1 MPRKPAVNYRS
12 FRFSKLNNP
21 EFRHLRLLVF
31 WPIFGLL
38 FYYAER
44 LSGVSSYF
52 PVYSTLDDLIPLC
65 EYFLIPYLFWFLYL
79 IGMHIYTLFYD
90 IPAFRKLMLFII
102 ISYSVTLLIYL
113 VFPNCQELRPAA
125 FERDNVFTR
134 ILAHYYLF
142 DTNTNVC
149 PSLHVIGS
157 VAVWCASWHI
167 KPLQTPAWKIAFS
180 LSAVLISISTVFL
193 KQHSIVDIFAA
204 IPVCLLAYRFS
215 FGRRSLTK
223 T

>member
-1 MPRKPAVNYRS
+1 MPRKPAANYRS
-12 FRFSKLNNP
+12 FRFSKLNDP
-21 EFRHLRLLVF
+21 EYRHLRLLVF
-31 WPIFGLL
+31 WPIFGSL

-79 IGMHIYTLFYD
+79 IGMHIYTLIYD
-90 IPAFRKLMLFII
+90 IQAFRNLMLFII
-102 ISYSVTLLIYL
+102 LSYSVTLLIYL
-113 VFPNCQELRPAA
+113 VFPTCQELRPTA
-125 FERDNVFTR
+125 FERNNVFTR

-142 DTNTNVC
+142 DTNTNVF
-149 PSLHVIGS
+149 PSIHVIGS

-167 KPLQTPAWKIAFS
+167 RPLQTPAWRIAFS
-180 LSAVLISISTVFL
+180 LSTALICISTVFL

-204 IPVCLLAYRFS
+204 IPVCQLAYHFS
-215 FGRRSLTK
+215 FGCRSLART
-223 T
+223 

>member
-1 MPRKPAVNYRS
+1 MLRSPIVNYRS
-12 FRFSKLNNP
+12 FRFSKLNDP
-21 EFRHLRLLVF
+21 EYRHLKLLVF

-38 FYYAER
+38 FYFTEH

-157 VAVWCASWHI
+157 VAVWYASWHI

-215 FGRRSLTK
+215 FGRRSLAK

>member
-1 MPRKPAVNYRS
+1 MLRKTAANYRS
-12 FRFSKLNNP
+12 FRFSKLNDP
-21 EFRHLRLLVF
+21 EYRHLKLLVF

-38 FYYAER
+38 FYFVER
-44 LSGVSSYF
+44 LSGVASYF

-90 IPAFRKLMLFII
+90 IQAFRKLMLFII
-102 ISYSVTLLIYL
+102 ISYTITLLIYL
-113 VFPNCQELRPAA
+113 VFPTCQELRPAS
-125 FERDNVFTR
+125 FERNNVFTR
-134 ILAHYYLF
+134 ILADYYQF

-149 PSLHVIGS
+149 PSIHVIGS

-167 KPLQTPAWKIAFS
+167 RPLQTPVWRIAFS
-180 LSAVLISISTVFL
+180 LSTVLICISTVFL

-204 IPVCLLAYRFS
+204 IPVCQLAYHFS
-215 FGRRSLTK
+215 FGRRSLART
-223 T
+223 